1 MFRSLAKGVAAF
13 ALLALLLPAPS
24 AQAAPMELLV
34 STIMMENHP
43 TNTAFTLP
51 FFRSWEEM
59 SGNAIKITYFNPGTI
74 CAANEMI
81 PSAEKGVIAM
91 TIAPLGA
98 YPAIFPGSSF
108 AGLPLLFSNSRA
120 ASLTIAEAFTTV
132 PQLVKE
138 LENWKVLMA
147 TTSVPA
153 NLLTV
158 KKPVR
163 TMEDLKGMKIATTT
177 NDGMEV
183 LKSLGATP
191 VQVQLN
197 DMYLALQR
205 GMVDGCLTPA
215 PTWRSTK
222 VTEVAKYV
230 TVCNMQL
237 SPTPLLM
244 SRATW
249 NSLPQAARDVMDRI
263 GLTAMSAAGGVY
275 PDYFGVVDTQWVV
288 ENHKVQ
294 LYTLPGDELA
304 RWRQAV
310 AGTHGTW
317 IERAKRQGVENPE
330 GLLEAVKAIAAKYSD
345 LDTQKAVLQS
355 YRDVLGSIYPTQERL
370 DLVWGND

>member
-1 MFRSLAKGVAAF
+1 
-13 ALLALLLPAPS
+13 
-24 AQAAPMELLV
+24 
-34 STIMMENHP
+34 
-43 TNTAFTLP
+43 
-51 FFRSWEEM
+51 
-59 SGNAIKITYFNPGTI
+59 
-74 CAANEMI
+74 MI

-98 YPAIFPGSSF
+98 YPAVFPGSSF
-108 AGLPLLFSNSRA
+108 AGLPLLFGNSRQ
-120 ASLTIAEAFTTV
+120 ASLTIAEAFTTL

-147 TTSVPA
+147 TTSVPS

-163 TMEDLKGMKIATTT
+163 TMEDLKGMKIAAST

-183 LKSLGATP
+183 LQRLGATP

-197 DMYLALQR
+197 DLYLALQR
-205 GMVDGCLTPA
+205 GMVDGCLLPA
-215 PTWRSTK
+215 PNYRSTK
-222 VTEVAKYV
+222 VTEVAKYM
-230 TVCNMQL
+230 TICNMQL
-237 SPTPLLM
+237 APTPLLM

-275 PDYFGVVDTQWVV
+275 PDYFGTVDTQWVV

-294 LYTLPGDELA
+294 LYTLPADELA

-310 AGTHGTW
+310 EGTHDTW
-317 IERAKRQGVENPE
+317 IERARRQGVEDPE
-330 GLLEAVKAIAAKYSD
+330 GLLEAAKAIAAKYSD
-345 LDTQKAVLQS
+345 VETQKAILLS
-355 YRDVLGSIYPTQERL
+355 YKDVLGPIYPAQERL

>member
-1 MFRSLAKGVAAF
+1 MFRSLIKGITVLC
-13 ALLALLLPAPS
+13 LLCLPSAPA

-51 FFRSWEEM
+51 FFRAWEEM

-98 YPAIFPGSSF
+98 YPAVFPGSSF
-108 AGLPLLFSNSRA
+108 AGLPLLFNNSRT
-120 ASLTIAEAFTTV
+120 ASLTISEAFTTV
-132 PQLVKE
+132 PQLIKE

-147 TTSVPA
+147 TTSVPS

-158 KKPVR
+158 KKQVR
-163 TMEDLKGMKIATTT
+163 TMEDLKGMKIGTTT

-205 GMVDGCLTPA
+205 GMIDGCLIPA
-215 PTWRSTK
+215 PTFRSTK
-222 VTEVAKYV
+222 VTEVAKYL
-230 TVCNMQL
+230 TICNMQL
-237 SPTPLLM
+237 APTPLLM

-275 PDYFGVVDTQWVV
+275 PDYFGAVDTQWVV

-294 LYTLPGDELA
+294 VYALPAEELA
-304 RWRQAV
+304 RWQKAV
-310 AGTHGTW
+310 EGTHGIW
-317 IERAKRQGVENPE
+317 IERARRQGVEDPE
-330 GLLEAVKAIAAKYSD
+330 GLLEAAKAIAAKYSD
-345 LDTQKAVLQS
+345 TATQKAILES
-355 YRDVLGSIYPTQERL
+355 YKDVLGPIYPSQERI
-370 DLVWGND
+370 DLVWGKN